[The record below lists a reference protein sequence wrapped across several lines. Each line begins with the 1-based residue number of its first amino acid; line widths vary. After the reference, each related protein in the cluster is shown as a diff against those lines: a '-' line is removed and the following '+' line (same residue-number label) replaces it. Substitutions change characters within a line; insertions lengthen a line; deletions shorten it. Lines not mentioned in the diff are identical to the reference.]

1 MADWI
6 VTRRPRRGSTVGETG
21 AGATAPE
28 RATAGA
34 MSAVLPRALMLASA
48 CGLLSRGRSI
58 LPRTPQDQVLISTG
72 AGLLGPPPG
81 SSPRER
87 PS

>member
-1 MADWI
+1 
-6 VTRRPRRGSTVGETG
+6 
-21 AGATAPE
+21 
-28 RATAGA
+28 
-34 MSAVLPRALMLASA
+34 MLASA